1 MVSRNL
7 WNLSCWHTS
16 QCREKWSE
24 DIERVCDDDDGVS
37 RDVERG
43 VAMMTIVGR
52 PLLDPSFLRGGPM
65 PGHRPSFHTVYNAST
80 STAPMQSFHRAVHSA
95 VRLRT
100 IISKLIILQPMQR
113 YHPCL
118 EILHPLAQS
127 HSDEI
132 YRPFQN
138 YLCQSVY
145 EFLQYILFPVSD
157 LWPIVAQWIVSFNA

>member
-1 MVSRNL
+1 MKFELLAHISMQR
-7 WNLSCWHTS
+7 WE
-16 QCREKWSE
+16 RWSE
-24 DIERVCDDDDGVS
+24 DIERVCDDDDGGS

-95 VRLRT
+95 VRSRT

-118 EILHPLAQS
+118 EILHPPPQS

-138 YLCQSVY
+138 DLCMYLGMEKWYALCLHDIAPSSIAMCTMPCVTR
-145 EFLQYILFPVSD
+145 I
-157 LWPIVAQWIVSFNA
+157 